1 MTAERQGYQNSNYI
15 DIFGTFDH
23 LFWFLYRLLTYINR
37 LIFIHR
43 TLGRE

>member
-23 LFWFLYRLLTYINR
+23 LFWFLYSTYI
-37 LIFIHR
+37 LIDLYLYIE
-43 TLGRE
+43 L